1 MARIIVSK
9 IKVYAHHGCLPEETI
24 IGSDYEVNVVVDC
37 DITNASLNDDL
48 SSTIDYV
55 CINTIVKQEMKK
67 PSKLLENAV
76 LRILRKVVDKYPKI
90 NSVEVS
96 VAKQN
101 PPINGDVKKVVVVDK
116 FTKGLE
122 F

>member
-1 MARIIVSK
+1 M
-9 IKVYAHHGCLPEETI
+9 PEETI

-37 DITNASLNDDL
+37 DITKASLNDDL

-67 PSKLLENAV
+67 PSKLLENVV

-116 FTKGLE
+116 FTKGVD